1 MKHLR
6 ILWLACALGALAAC
20 QSKSAFFGPGTE
32 ASSAPSSPVLATVNG
47 RPITRSFYEFYIK
60 GITGKTSADLTS
72 EQRTIA
78 LDNLIRA
85 EVVSQHAV
93 NQGIA
98 QQPRTAALLKLTRIN
113 VLQQAVA
120 NKYFTSK
127 PPTDEQLQAEYQ
139 AEVAQ
144 MPNTEYHAEHIL
156 VKTEPEAEKVIASLK
171 HGAKFSE
178 LARQDSI
185 DSSKSNGGDLG
196 WFTLDHMV
204 KPFADAVAQL
214 KPGEYTETPVH
225 TQYGWHVIKLLGT
238 RAMKPP
244 TFDQVKNRMQQV
256 VEAKEFRSYTDE
268 LLGKAKV
275 VTYFDPKTNTKTSS
289 GQSGALPLPAPP
301 AAPANSAPATSGS
314 G

>member
-1 MKHLR
+1 MKHPR
-6 ILWLACALGALAAC
+6 ILWLVCALAALAAC
-20 QSKSAFFGPGTE
+20 QSKSAFGPATE
-32 ASSAPSSPVLATVNG
+32 ASSAASSPVLATVNG

-60 GITGKTSADLTS
+60 GITGKTSGDLTP

-85 EVVSQHAV
+85 EVVAEHAV
-93 NQGIA
+93 NQGLA
-98 QQPRTAALLKLTRIN
+98 TQPDTAALLKLTRIN

-120 NKYFTSK
+120 NKYFAGK

-139 AEVAQ
+139 AEVTQ

-156 VKTEPEAEKVIASLK
+156 VASEAEAENVIASLK
-171 HGAKFSE
+171 HGAKFSA
-178 LARQDSI
+178 LARKDSI
-185 DSSKSNGGDLG
+185 DSSKNNGGDLG
-196 WFTLDHMV
+196 WFTLNHMV

-214 KPGEYTETPVH
+214 KPGEYTQTPVH

-238 RAMKPP
+238 RPMKAPK
-244 TFDQVKNRMQQV
+244 FDQVKNRIQRV
-256 VEAKEFRSYTDE
+256 VEGKEFRAYTDE

-275 VTYFDPKTNTKTSS
+275 VTYFDPKTNGKTSS
-289 GQSGALPLPAPP
+289 GQSGPLPLPAAP
-301 AAPANSAPATSGS
+301 AAPANGS